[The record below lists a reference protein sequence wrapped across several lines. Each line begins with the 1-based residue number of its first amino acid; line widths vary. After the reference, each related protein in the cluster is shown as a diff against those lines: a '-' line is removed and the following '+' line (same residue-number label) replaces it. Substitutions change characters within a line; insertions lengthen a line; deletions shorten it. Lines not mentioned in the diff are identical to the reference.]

1 MPVKA
6 AKRRLPGVAVL
17 ILTVFGATQFIVV
30 DRPVVDVVL
39 KLPRNIIVGRVEKP
53 DKPVNLVAPAGWRI
67 ERDSRPVD
75 LRLRQFSRLL
85 QSTTLPSLRTPSL
98 SQLMLACHHS
108 AGFAVIKKWHKS
120 VFFLCSIG

>member
-1 MPVKA
+1 MLPHLARDPSVHPSPSRLIGVPVKA

-53 DKPVNLVAPAGWRI
+53 DKPVNLVAPAGWRVG
-67 ERDSRPVD
+67 RDSNPR
-75 LRLRQFSRLL
+75 
-85 QSTTLPSLRTPSL
+85 
-98 SQLMLACHHS
+98 
-108 AGFAVIKKWHKS
+108 
-120 VFFLCSIG
+120 